1 MSTTTEAGRLTLACA
16 YQTRLCRPFAERYQ
30 AALRLLLRGYTRDKD
45 AVRFPSGITAN
56 ASACTCQ
63 DGIYLECLHKLAA
76 RQLAIADRFTPPTFM
91 WRAASFGRVRKV
103 SADEAALW
111 DN

>member
-30 AALRLLLRGYTRDKD
+30 AALRLLISGYTRDGA

-56 ASACTCQ
+56 ATSCTCQ
-63 DGIYLECLHKLAA
+63 DGISLECLHKLAA
-76 RQLAIADRFTPPTFM
+76 RQLAIADRFTPPQL
-91 WRAASFGRVRKV
+91 RVAGGAVRPYT
-103 SADEAALW
+103 EGQR
-111 DN
+111 